1 MWEKIGR
8 AFRRARRWWTIDD
21 FEMNIECSCE
31 DPEGILWVWGRKNLR
46 KTPKVHIGP
55 QTRGSMSK
63 ATLGDHR
70 VDKSQQ
76 KTIVPLN
83 TLVILGTCN
92 FGSDHSLAPYE
103 YKRTR
108 VPRDLWQSGLHLLQF
123 ENIASQIS
131 IASKCMW
138 FVTISASSCIWK
150 CSLQHWRIKEKLIET
165 TRCMQLFLFGK
176 VCVLHIY
183 TWPRIT

>member
-1 MWEKIGR
+1 MIL
-8 AFRRARRWWTIDD
+8 RWILNVLVRILKV
-21 FEMNIECSCE
+21 FHQKK
-31 DPEGILWVWGRKNLR
+31 DPEGILWVWARKNLR

-92 FGSDHSLAPYE
+92 LGTCNFGSDHSLPPYE
-103 YKRTR
+103 YKRAR

-138 FVTISASSCIWK
+138 FVTISCVIQWCIF
-150 CSLQHWRIKEKLIET
+150 KLRHVSENALCDIEE
-165 TRCMQLFLFGK
+165 
-176 VCVLHIY
+176 
-183 TWPRIT
+183 

>member
-1 MWEKIGR
+1 VRILKV
-8 AFRRARRWWTIDD
+8 FHQKK
-21 FEMNIECSCE
+21 
-31 DPEGILWVWGRKNLR
+31 DPEGILWVWARKNLR

-55 QTRGSMSK
+55 QTRGSMSQ

-131 IASKCMW
+131 IASKC
-138 FVTISASSCIWK
+138 
-150 CSLQHWRIKEKLIET
+150 SLQHWRIKEKLIET